1 MRKVA
6 LSLVAVGILLLLV
19 AWYPQTV
26 EKPVKDG
33 AGLLSVYVDPSLPA
47 PEYHSPLETWQ
58 THHMDVVNRGDL
70 TQADCLYCHDPATSC
85 NNCHAYV
92 GANEIIP

>member
-6 LSLVAVGILLLLV
+6 LSLLIIGVLLLTV
-19 AWYPQTV
+19 AWYPRYV

-33 AGLLSVYVDPSLPA
+33 KGPLAVYVDPSLPA
-47 PEYHSPLETWQ
+47 PEYHSPVETWQ
-58 THHMDVVNRGDL
+58 TRHVDVLNRGDVV
-70 TQADCLYCHDPATSC
+70 QADCLYCHDPATSC

-92 GANEIIP
+92 GAKEIVP

>member
-6 LSLVAVGILLLLV
+6 LSLVAIGILLLV
-19 AWYPQTV
+19 TAWYPRYV
-26 EKPVKDG
+26 DKPVKDG
-33 AGLLSVYVDPSLPA
+33 KGPLSVYIDPSLPV

-58 THHMDVVNRGDL
+58 THHMDILNRGDL
-70 TQADCLYCHDPATSC
+70 VQADCLYCHDPATSC

-92 GANEIIP
+92 GAKEVIP

>member
-6 LSLVAVGILLLLV
+6 LSLAAAGILLLIV
-19 AWYPQTV
+19 AWYPGYV

-47 PEYHSPLETWQ
+47 PEYHSPIEWWQ
-58 THHMDVVNRGDL
+58 TRHMDVLNRGDL
-70 TQADCLYCHDPATSC
+70 LQSDCLQCHDPETSC
-85 NNCHAYV
+85 NNCHSYV
-92 GANEIIP
+92 GANEIVP